1 MLGMLGMLG
10 MLERLGGIYLTR
22 PSGTPV
28 EILVM
33 LEMLFFFVDDGP
45 PPGQR

>member
-1 MLGMLGMLG
+1 MLGMLG

-33 LEMLFFFVDDGP
+33 LEMLFLFFFVDDGP